1 MARKILLRLE
11 QHGLTFAGESELFH
25 HLLVFRVALVHQIS
39 LQSPVSSLYEQ
50 VKVSADKL
58 VSLLKPHQDQLSEGL
73 FLSLLNQLTVG
84 LVTFGDAEL
93 SRKSFEQAI
102 NASNLDWNLSGAY
115 GVRTQFQTKEVAQLT
130 VEARHKTGEKMESST
145 TTTNMEVDTNI
156 ELPVNEKL
164 EDDTLL
170 PSVRFT
176 KKLKVSYSNDQ
187 KEEEQQVHL
196 TPEEQCLMI
205 NGIRI
210 AVRFG
215 PSSDQLL
222 GEEQLAY
229 IYFLLEKCRT
239 WSVTYVLLELRSLY
253 ERSSSRKVE
262 RSMKQFEAL
271 SYCLRNCPQ
280 LKVDSARRLECFY
293 SCLPSPFWTIE
304 KHLADLLLGLGVV
317 KAALDVYERLAQ
329 WREVIHC
336 YRHIGRADRAEQI
349 LRERLLAGEQTPA
362 KQAELHCLLGE
373 ITNSPEHFR
382 QSWLVSG
389 KRYAR
394 APKMLGLWHFGRQ
407 EWAEALE
414 HLKVS
419 VEVNSMQTD
428 AWYRI
433 GYINLTQ
440 SNWEEAAN
448 AYRHVLQFDESFEAW
463 NNLSKA
469 YIKLGDKVRAFR
481 TLKEAIRCNFEE
493 WRVWENLVAVAADVG
508 AFRDLLS
515 GWHRLIDLKGRY
527 VDDQLI
533 EILEKAVVEDV
544 QDCFEQGSRRYLSD
558 VLSLFG
564 RIAATSAGSGRLWQ
578 AYARLLL
585 LNEEQDLE
593 RVVQMVSKAARQ
605 YRAEFTTWRE
615 QPQQAR
621 EYLSRCSQLVHLLQE
636 CAEQQQQQQPQ
647 ASPVV
652 LEQIRASCFGYE
664 TIVRAAYK
672 AHQDFVQQNQDMS
685 GRFPVEL
692 LDELETCSRAFEEN
706 VNKLSML
713 CN

>member
-1 MARKILLRLE
+1 MSLLKMARKILFRLK
-11 QHGLTFAGESELFH
+11 QHGLTFDGESEVFH
-25 HLLVFRVALVHQIS
+25 HLLLFRVALIHQIS

-50 VKVSADKL
+50 VKSSSEKLSNLLKICQDKL
-58 VSLLKPHQDQLSEGL
+58 LGEFS
-73 FLSLLNQLTVG
+73 LSLLNQLTAG
-84 LVTFGDAEL
+84 LVTFGDNEL
-93 SRKSFEQAI
+93 SKKFFEQA
-102 NASNLDWNLSGAY
+102 NDASNLDWNLSGAY
-115 GVRTQFQTKEVAQLT
+115 GVRTQFQTKEVAQLK
-130 VEARHKTGEKMESST
+130 VEARHKTEEKEST
-145 TTTNMEVDTNI
+145 TTMDVDDHTVNI

-164 EDDTLL
+164 DDDTLL
-170 PSVRFT
+170 PKVRFT
-176 KKLKVSYSNDQ
+176 KKLKVDDTNDQ
-187 KEEEQQVHL
+187 KEEHQVHL

-215 PSSDQLL
+215 SSSDQLL
-222 GEEQLAY
+222 SEEQLAY
-229 IYFLLEKCRT
+229 IYFLLEKCHT
-239 WSVTYVLLELRSLY
+239 WSITYVLLELRSLY

-271 SYCLRNCPQ
+271 SHCLRNCSE
-280 LKVDSARRLECFY
+280 LKVTSGVRVEYFY

-304 KHLADLLLGLGVV
+304 KHLADLLLSLGVV

-349 LRERLLAGEQTPA
+349 LRERLMADEQTPA

-373 ITNSPEHFR
+373 ITNSPEHYQ
-382 QSWLVSG
+382 QSWVVSG

-394 APKMLGLWHFGRQ
+394 APKMLGLYHFGRQ
-407 EWAEALE
+407 EWPEALE

-433 GYINLTQ
+433 GYINLMQ
-440 SNWEEAAN
+440 ANWEEAAN
-448 AYRHVLQFDESFEAW
+448 AYRRVLQFDESFEAW

-508 AFRDLLS
+508 AFRDVLS
-515 GWHRLIDLKGRY
+515 AWHRLIELKGRY
-527 VDDQLI
+527 VDDQLV
-533 EILEKAVVEDV
+533 EILEKAIVNDIP
-544 QDCFEQGSRRYLSD
+544 DCFEQGSRRYLPE

-578 AYARLLL
+578 AYAQLLI
-585 LNEEQDLE
+585 LNQEQDLE
-593 RVVQMVSKAARQ
+593 RILQMVSKAARQ
-605 YRAEFTTWRE
+605 YRSELSLWRE
-615 QPQQAR
+615 QPQKAL
-621 EYLSRCSQLVHLLQE
+621 EYLCRCSQLVNILQE
-636 CAEQQQQQQPQ
+636 CVEQQPQ
-647 ASPVV
+647 PSQVV
-652 LEQIRASCFGYE
+652 MEQIRASCFGYDSV
-664 TIVRAAYK
+664 VRMAHK
-672 AHQDFVQQNQDMS
+672 THQDFVQQNQDMP
-685 GRFPVEL
+685 GRFSVEL
-692 LDELETCSRAFEEN
+692 LDEVETCIRTFEEN
-706 VNKLSML
+706 VTKLTRFF
-713 CN
+713 N